1 MSTTVLSE
9 RHGIVTVITLNRP
22 EKLNAWTSAMRETLI
37 ERINQASA
45 DESCGAIVLTGA
57 GEAFCAGQD
66 LAETASIDANDQASA
81 HAWID
86 DFDRLFRAVRAVEKP
101 VVAAVN
107 GVVAG
112 SGFQFCLLADLRIG
126 HASVR
131 MGQPEVLS
139 GIPSITGIW
148 AMWDVLGRAKTTEF
162 ALTGKLVDGTEAARL
177 GLLTSLVERDDVLRA
192 ALDLAKTLADLP
204 PGAVRSTKAR
214 LHQLD
219 ELTLADSI
227 AAAKQIHATA
237 YATGEPQREMAGF
250 LSGRRR

>member
-1 MSTTVLSE
+1 MVLSE
-9 RHGIVTVITLNRP
+9 RRGSVTVITLNRP
-22 EKLNAWTSAMRETLI
+22 DKLNAWTSAMRQALI
-37 ERINQASA
+37 ERIDQASA

-66 LAETASIDANDQASA
+66 LAETASIDAADEASA

-86 DFDRLFRAVRAVEKP
+86 DFDRLFRTMRAVVKP

-126 HASVR
+126 HADIR

-162 ALTGKLVDGTEAARL
+162 ALTGKLVDGREAARL
-177 GLLTSLVERDDVLRA
+177 GLLTAIVEPDEVLSA
-192 ALDLAKTLADLP
+192 AVEQAKTLAELP
-204 PGAVRSTKAR
+204 SGAVRLTKAR
-214 LHQLD
+214 LHELD
-219 ELTLADSI
+219 EQSLVDSI
-227 AAAKQIHATA
+227 AAAKNVHATA
-237 YATGEPQREMAGF
+237 YSTGEPQREMASF
-250 LSGRRR
+250 LAGSRR